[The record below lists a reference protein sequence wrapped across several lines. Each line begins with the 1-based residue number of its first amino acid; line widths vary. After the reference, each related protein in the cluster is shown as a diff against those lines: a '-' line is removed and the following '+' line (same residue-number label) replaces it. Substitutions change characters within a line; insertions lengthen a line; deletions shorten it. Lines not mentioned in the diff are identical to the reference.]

1 MRFMKEK
8 VATLSKL
15 TLLIAF
21 VSVTLNSI
29 AQICL
34 RKSVLNLPVSSRGQT
49 GLLIWVSDLAYN
61 IILNI
66 WFIGGML
73 CYAASIMTW
82 LVVLS
87 KTEVSA
93 AYPLLSIGYIIAA
106 AIGFL
111 FLGENVTLLRVAGI
125 LVICLGVVIISK
137 SA

>member
-1 MRFMKEK
+1 MKEK

-21 VSVTLNSI
+21 VSVTLNSL